1 MLSIYF
7 GDMPQAIYNTPTY
20 FNNVYLDAWL
30 EDPLDQEMI
39 RSVDK
44 GEVCGPNAVNTKALG
59 LIPPTK
65 LSGGV
70 KTLMLIHNQPDKVFN
85 AHNCG
90 DNCAKWILK
99 IAESKDL
106 TIALEHFM
114 HFPYDF
120 KAKIL
125 NTNAIIHNQGEF
137 EKEAL
142 RYAYFIEE

>member
-1 MLSIYF
+1 MLNILFGMNDDVVKNIDVYF
-7 GDMPQAIYNTPTY
+7 D
-20 FNNVYLDAWL
+20 NVY
-30 EDPLDQEMI
+30 EDSWFEDDLIKEMI
-39 RSVDK
+39 LDVDNTEVITNSYFVSSVL
-44 GEVCGPNAVNTKALG
+44 GPINPRE
-59 LIPPTK
+59 I
-65 LSGGV
+65 SGGV
-70 KTLMLIHNQPDKVFN
+70 KSLIVMLKTDEIVW
-85 AHNCG
+85 ATNCG